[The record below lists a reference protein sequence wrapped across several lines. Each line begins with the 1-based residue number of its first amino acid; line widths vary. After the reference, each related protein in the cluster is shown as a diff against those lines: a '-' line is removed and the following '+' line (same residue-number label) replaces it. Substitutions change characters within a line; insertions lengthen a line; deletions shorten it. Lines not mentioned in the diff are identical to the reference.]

1 MTGETGSYSSDVA
14 FTPTVKEV
22 QARKGSRD
30 GYRRMEERGGWETRI
45 TPDLAGFIADR
56 PAPSSPPQ
64 TARVSPISSIAAGR
78 PAFSR

>member
-1 MTGETGSYSSDVA
+1 MKKQTATSYSSDVA

-45 TPDLAGFIADR
+45 TPDLAGFIA
-56 PAPSSPPQ
+56 AQ
-64 TARVSPISSIAAGR
+64 TSAFLATANSAG
-78 PAFSR
+78 

>member
-30 GYRRMEERGGWETRI
+30 GYRRMEQRGGWETRI
-45 TPDLAGFIADR
+45 TPDLAGFIA
-56 PAPSSPPQ
+56 AQ
-64 TARVSPISSIAAGR
+64 TSAFLATANSAVSPISSIAAGR